1 MIYDP
6 APNEIYVIFD
16 TNVIKSINPDLTT
29 FEFGETYNVFR
40 KFLSGNELNNI
51 KICLPKIV
59 IEELITQYA
68 DEYKSS
74 KQKIQDAYEKLLIEV
89 NRVGWNVDL
98 DKTFDIKSREYIDYI
113 KGKCNQYLE
122 MQDEIILIDFP
133 SDKKLSKVIDRS
145 IKKKRP
151 FFKGK
156 YKNKDFSDAGFKDV
170 IFLESVIEFS
180 EVNKGEY
187 YILTRDSFL
196 QESEIGVEM
205 DCYCSVCNIETGKE
219 LVELFTKKYE
229 ITDMSKY
236 MSFVL
241 SDYYRETI
249 EEVLKC
255 KMTQN
260 TKSLKLIDIE
270 GSTVLENISIVKIN
284 ESSSEVLVI
293 LSEENDFVEIKDVE
307 SGEVKYEWGV

>member
-1 MIYDP
+1 MSYDP
-6 APNEIYVIFD
+6 DPNEIYVIFD

-29 FEFGETYNVFR
+29 FEFGETYNVFS
-40 KFLSGNELNNI
+40 KFLSGNKLNNI
-51 KICLPKIV
+51 KICIPRIV

-74 KQKIQDAYEKLLIEV
+74 KQKIQDAYDKLLIEV
-89 NRVGWNVDL
+89 NRVGWNVNL

-113 KGKCNQYLE
+113 KGKCSQYLE
-122 MQDEIILIDFP
+122 MQNEIILINFP
-133 SDKKLSKVIDRS
+133 SDEKLSKVIDRS

-196 QESEIGVEM
+196 QEAEIGIEM
-205 DCYCSVCNIETGKE
+205 DCDCSVCNIETGKE
-219 LVELFTKKYE
+219 LIELFTKKYD
-229 ITDMSKY
+229 ITDLSKY
-236 MSFVL
+236 MNFIL

-255 KMTQN
+255 TMIQS

-270 GSTVLENISIVKIN
+270 GSTVLENISLVKIN
-284 ESSSEVLVI
+284 GSSSEVIVI
-293 LSEENDFVEIKDVE
+293 LSEENDFVEIKDVG